1 MRKFLSIAIV
11 SMFATNFA
19 FAQAPAAESGS
30 CEARALSKE
39 GKPLYGAAK
48 AAFMKKCNRETN
60 GQPAQT
66 EPEAKSKGGAQ
77 QEKMKTCN
85 AEAKSAGKKGDERKA
100 FMKECL
106 SK

>member
-1 MRKFLSIAIV
+1 MRKFLSIALV
-11 SMFATNFA
+11 SLFATNLA
-19 FAQAPAAESGS
+19 FSQAPAAEPGN

-48 AAFMKKCNRETN
+48 AAFMKKCNREN
-60 GQPAQT
+60 PGQPA
-66 EPEAKSKGGAQ
+66 PAEAKGKGGAQ
-77 QEKMKTCN
+77 QEKMKACN
-85 AEAKSAGKKGDERKA
+85 AEAKGKKGDERKA